1 MKKILLVDDDEDML
15 ALVSRWLTKGGY
27 EVTTVT
33 GGQDA
38 IDEIRKNRPDLV
50 LLDYVMPGMDG
61 PATLEVIRS
70 DEELKDIPVIFR
82 TGKEDEESA
91 DVMNRLK
98 PEGIVLKT
106 DGKPALMSAVADVLV
121 RD

>member
-1 MKKILLVDDDEDML
+1 MKHILLVDDDEDML

-27 EVTTVT
+27 EVTSVT
-33 GGQDA
+33 GGQGA

-61 PATLEVIRS
+61 PATLEVIRN
-70 DEELKDIPVIFR
+70 DEDMKDIPVIFR

-91 DVMNRLK
+91 DVMNRLR

-106 DGKPALMSAVADVLV
+106 DGKPALMSAVAGVIG
-121 RD
+121 